1 MGSWSVYCGISKIAI
16 TSGQPCVIIP
26 LKKSK
31 GLSYQKYQ
39 PATLPIFGI
48 YNDYG
53 GMEDIEVNE
62 NTRFI
67 EEHFGV
73 TIDEFVKFLVDGKH
87 TYNRG
92 EAKAVRKKIDDVD
105 NIDEMR
111 FMWVD
116 RQVYDFM
123 TIFQDTWYKGHG
135 DFGAPKFMEL
145 FGFELDKD
153 TNPSGKDNYDPE
165 RFKYVYRKGDVM
177 MYSDGSTLLAPG
189 KSYVYDFGKGSQSS
203 IETYFDVP
211 EELHYLKE
219 LGEHEMWRLMSHSWF
234 RDKMSHLMTDRYTFS
249 HSMLEQLL
257 DEKISEEL
265 SEEDIEADKRIMDRQ
280 LSKIKDIG
288 AKYYLHIDT
297 FGDDIVK
304 LYNFYGNFH
313 PMSGEFIPYV
323 LYLTPQC
330 GEYSKHQKMLDK
342 FAEIN
347 RSYCCE
353 EDED

>member
-1 MGSWSVYCGISKIAI
+1 MGSWSVSCGISNIAI
-16 TSGQPCVIIP
+16 TSGNPCVIIP

-39 PATLPIFGI
+39 PATLPIFGV

-53 GMEDIEVNE
+53 GMENIEVNS
-62 NTRFI
+62 NTKFI

-73 TIDEFVKFLVDGKH
+73 TIDEFVEFLVDGKH
-87 TYNRG
+87 TYERN
-92 EAKAVRKKIDDVD
+92 EAKDIKKRINDVD
-105 NIDEMR
+105 NIEEMR

-135 DFGAPKFMEL
+135 DFGTPEFMEL
-145 FGFELDKD
+145 FGFTLDKD
-153 TNPSGKDNYDPE
+153 TIPEGKDNYDPK

-177 MYSDGSTLLAPG
+177 MYSDGKTLLAPG
-189 KSYVYDFGKGSQSS
+189 RSYVYDFGKGGQSS

-219 LGEHEMWRLMSHSWF
+219 LGEHEMWRLMSHGWF
-234 RDKMSHLMTDRYTFS
+234 RDKMAYLMADRYTFENS
-249 HSMLEQLL
+249 TLEYLL
-257 DEKISEEL
+257 EKMNANL
-265 SEEDIEADKRIMDRQ
+265 SQEDIAYDKRIRERN
-280 LSKIKDIG
+280 LSRIKEIG
-288 AKYYLHIDT
+288 PKYFLDIDT

-313 PMSGEFIPYV
+313 PMSAQFMPHT

-330 GEYSKHQKMLDK
+330 GEHRQHQKMLEK
-342 FAEIN
+342 FCEIN
-347 RSYCCE
+347 RSYCQF
-353 EDED
+353 EDE

>member
-1 MGSWSVYCGISKIAI
+1 MGSWSVSCGISNIAI
-16 TSGQPCVIIP
+16 TSGNPCVIIP

-39 PATLPIFGI
+39 PATLPIFGK

-53 GMEDIEVNE
+53 GMENIEVNN
-62 NTRFI
+62 NTKFI
-67 EEHFGV
+67 EEYFGV
-73 TIDEFVKFLVDGKH
+73 TIDEFVEFLVDGKH
-87 TYNRG
+87 TYDRD
-92 EAKAVRKKIDDVD
+92 EAKDIKKRINDVD

-135 DFGAPKFMEL
+135 SFGTPDFMKL
-145 FGFELDKD
+145 FGFTLDKD
-153 TNPSGKDNYDPE
+153 TKPKDKDNYDPK
-165 RFKYVYRKGDVM
+165 RFKHVYRKGDVM

-189 KSYVYDFGKGSQSS
+189 KSYVYDFGKGSESS

-234 RDKMSHLMTDRYTFS
+234 RSKMGYIMADNYSFDFLNFNYGD
-249 HSMLEQLL
+249 
-257 DEKISEEL
+257 DEEL
-265 SEEDIEADKRIMDRQ
+265 TEEDIAIDKRIVERKM
-280 LSKIKDIG
+280 SKLNNIG
-288 AKYYLHIDT
+288 ARYYLDIDT

-304 LYNFYGNFH
+304 LFNFYLNFH
-313 PMSGEFIPYV
+313 PMSAQFMPHT

-330 GEYSKHQKMLDK
+330 GEYRQHQKMLEK
-342 FAEIN
+342 FCEIN
-347 RSYCCE
+347 KSYCQD
-353 EDED
+353 EDEDE